1 MIPLDSQRRLSLEDL
16 WFHHPEMQRR
26 IRKAEADLAEGRTKV
41 TRAAAAA
48 QALLDG
54 FKVRRRRPRR

>member
-1 MIPLDSQRRLSLEDL
+1 MIPFDSQRRLSLKDV

-26 IRKAEADLAEGRTKV
+26 IRKAEADLAEGRTKA
-41 TRAAAAA
+41 TRTAAEA
-48 QALLDG
+48 QELLDG